1 MYSREET
8 ISSEGFFQSNVE
20 VCVVEEETNYGQQLN
35 GVTLNDG
42 IYEVE
47 AASVRAE
54 ELVGLAESYSPDV
67 LILLG
72 QSKEELDEK
81 IQKEIDLWQAE
92 GGLLITFSGNETFAE
107 SQRSAFKEAPV
118 DFLKNI
124 LDEETT
130 SRFWQNEIRII
141 RNTIRFPIFWKTLRS
156 GTVRIR
162 CCTAA

>member
-8 ISSEGFFQSNVE
+8 ISSEGFFQSKVE

-67 LILLG
+67 LILLE
-72 QSKEELDEK
+72 QSKEELDETL
-81 IQKEIDLWQAE
+81 QKEIDLWQAE
-92 GGLLITFSGNETFAE
+92 GGLLITFFGKRDILRKA
-107 SQRSAFKEAPV
+107 SAV
-118 DFLKNI
+118 RLKK
-124 LDEETT
+124 
-130 SRFWQNEIRII
+130 RR
-141 RNTIRFPIFWKTLRS
+141 
-156 GTVRIR
+156 
-162 CCTAA
+162 